1 MLAYVIRRIL
11 FSIVVLIFS
20 SMAIF
25 MLVRLSGDPLAQLR
39 QNPRITGDDIE
50 RISKIYGLDQPLPQ
64 QYLLWVGGMLQG
76 DLGTSFKQNA
86 PVNDIIGRRVGPT
99 VLLIGTSLVVTVL
112 IAVPLGIFQA
122 IKKYS
127 FLDNLFTFGAFAGF
141 STPVFVLALFLQ
153 LLLGVYLTRWAGTR
167 IFYTS
172 GMSTTGGFVDLLQ
185 HLVLPVM
192 SIAVISIAQYSRF
205 QRSAMLNVLSTDYLR
220 TARAKGLSRAKV
232 YFKHALRNAII
243 PIVTLVAL
251 SMGTVLAGAIV
262 TESVFAWPG
271 LGFLLIDSL
280 YKADYNVA
288 RSLIMLIAVV
298 VVIFNL
304 IADLLYAA
312 VDPRIRYN

>member
-127 FLDNLFTFGAFAGF
+127 FLDNLFTFGAFTGF

>member
-122 IKKYS
+122 IRKYS
-127 FLDNLFTFGAFAGF
+127 FLDNLFTFGAFTGF

-153 LLLGVYLTRWAGTR
+153 LILGVYLTRWAGTR

-172 GMSTTGGFVDLLQ
+172 GMTTTGGFVDLLQ
-185 HLVLPVM
+185 HLVLPVA

-280 YKADYNVA
+280 TKADYNVA

-298 VVIFNL
+298 IVIFNL